1 MPESEA
7 HRDLE
12 KWRREVDLK
21 LALVSRIKTD
31 LYNGDDDP
39 KAGLVAEIRA
49 YMVEERAERK
59 KRWTRSQ
66 LLAAGSILVLLA
78 AAPSAKIYSF
88 ISDVDSIVQEWH
100 EVHKTQLEKKSF
112 FDYKAPA
119 LTSNQSTDAGAES
132 TGRTQ

>member
-1 MPESEA
+1 M
-7 HRDLE
+7 
-12 KWRREVDLK
+12 DLK